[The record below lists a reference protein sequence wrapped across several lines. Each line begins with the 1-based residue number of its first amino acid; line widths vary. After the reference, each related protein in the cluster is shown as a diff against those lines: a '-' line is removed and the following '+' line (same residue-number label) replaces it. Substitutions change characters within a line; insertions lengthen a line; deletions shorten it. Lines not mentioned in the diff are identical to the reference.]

1 MLPRWAALIPDFPGM
16 KLAGLSARFFC
27 AYLKAKVNLGK
38 LIGDSCSTMLYQYRL
53 TGGLVEVVSKHGDGI
68 LMCVDSQDEVLYIEE
83 SDLTPH
89 LEATNEKIRTEERLT
104 AELEAEGVRPAK
116 PTTRE
121 TFPVDVRININTA
134 SARQIADALP
144 GVGLKTARDI
154 KDLQTSMAGE
164 KFQNLEQLKAIKRID
179 WNEIFK
185 ENLVRVE

>member
-1 MLPRWAALIPDFPGM
+1 
-16 KLAGLSARFFC
+16 
-27 AYLKAKVNLGK
+27 
-38 LIGDSCSTMLYQYRL
+38 MLYQYKL

-68 LMCVDSQDEVLYIEE
+68 LMCIDSQDEVMYIEE
-83 SDLTPH
+83 DQLTPH

-104 AELEAEGVRPAK
+104 AELEAEGVKPAK

-121 TFPVDVRININTA
+121 TFPLDVRININTA

-154 KDLQTSMAGE
+154 KDLQTSMPGE
-164 KFQNLEQLKAIKRID
+164 KFLKLEQLKAIKRVD
-179 WNEIFK
+179 WDEIFK